1 MVNRETNLASYHGRL
16 AKESGGMETKVFTL
30 DGKVEALRE
39 LRIRANP
46 AIVTEFDEKLDQ
58 SWIYHDNALEGVVL
72 SYHELKAAIDK
83 KIISDVTLIPMYEEI
98 KNHKAAI
105 ELVRQMARAWAQE
118 RHEKKSRKKNQIT
131 LDTLKLLHS
140 VLTPEEKAK
149 GNPYRKDNPL
159 HRLYF
164 HEIAQPDK
172 IAIKLRKLTE
182 WLDEEETQHMHP
194 VERAARAHFRLMAI
208 FPWPKN
214 SGKVARL
221 LMNLMLL
228 RDGFPPVVI
237 HSIDRQR
244 YYDVLRSEAAGIVPL
259 VFESLENGVETSARF
274 FSELE
279 EARHEARQH
288 KRSA

>member
-1 MVNRETNLASYHGRL
+1 MTVDKKFLTIDNKIET
-16 AKESGGMETKVFTL
+16 
-30 DGKVEALRE
+30 LRE
-39 LRIRANP
+39 MRVRAN
-46 AIVTEFDEKLDQ
+46 ASIVADFDEKLDV

-83 KIISDVTLIPMYEEI
+83 KIISDVSLIPMYEEI

-105 ELVRQMARAWAQE
+105 ELVRATARQWAVE
-118 RHEKKSRKKNQIT
+118 AHAAKKSGKAKKNPIS
-131 LDTLKLLHS
+131 LETLKLLHS

-172 IAIKLRKLTE
+172 ITMRMKKLVE
-182 WLDEEETQHMHP
+182 WLDEEETQHLHP
-194 VERAARAHFRLMAI
+194 VERAARAHYRFMAI
-208 FPWPKN
+208 YPWPKN

-228 RDGFPPVVI
+228 KDGFPPVVI
-237 HSIDRQR
+237 HSIERQR
-244 YYDVLRSEAAGIVPL
+244 YYDVLRSEAAGLVPL
-259 VFESLENGVETSARF
+259 VFESLENGVETSSRF
-274 FSELE
+274 FAELE
-279 EARHEARQH
+279 EAKRGH
-288 KRSA
+288 KRAS

>member
-1 MVNRETNLASYHGRL
+1 
-16 AKESGGMETKVFTL
+16 METKFFGL
-30 DGKVEALRE
+30 DSKVDALRE

-46 AIVTEFDEKLDQ
+46 QVVAEFDEKLDQ

-98 KNHKAAI
+98 KNHKASI
-105 ELVRQMARAWAQE
+105 EMVRQMARTWAGE
-118 RHEKKSRKKNQIT
+118 RHHNKKKRKNEIT
-131 LDTLKLLHS
+131 IDTLKLLHS
-140 VLTPEEKAK
+140 ALTPDEKAK

-172 IAIKLRKLTE
+172 ISMRMKKLVE
-182 WLDEEETQHMHP
+182 WLDEEETQHLHP
-194 VERAARAHFRLMAI
+194 VERAARAHYRLMAI

-228 RDGFPPVVI
+228 RDGFPPIVI
-237 HSIDRQR
+237 HSIERQR
-244 YYDVLRSEAAGIVPL
+244 YYDVLRAESAGLVPL
-259 VFESLENGVETSARF
+259 VLESLENGVETSTRF
-274 FSELE
+274 FQELE
-279 EARHEARQH
+279 DTKQ

>member
-1 MVNRETNLASYHGRL
+1 
-16 AKESGGMETKVFTL
+16 METKFYSL
-30 DGKVEALRE
+30 DGKVETLRD
-39 LRIRANP
+39 LRMRAHANVV
-46 AIVTEFDEKLDQ
+46 AEFDEKLDQ

-105 ELVRQMARAWAQE
+105 ELVRATARQWAAE
-118 RHEKKSRKKNQIT
+118 KHEKKKRKNQIT
-131 LDTLKLLHS
+131 LETLKMLHS
-140 VLTPEEKAK
+140 ALTPEEKAK
-149 GNPYRKDNPL
+149 GNPFRKDNPL

-172 IAIKLRKLTE
+172 ILPKMKKLVE
-182 WLDEEETQHMHP
+182 WLDEDETQHMHP
-194 VERAARAHFRLMAI
+194 VERAARAHYRLMAI

-228 RDGFPPVVI
+228 RDGFPPIVI
-237 HSIDRQR
+237 HSIERQR
-244 YYDVLRSEAAGIVPL
+244 YYDVLRSETAGIVPL
-259 VFESLENGVETSARF
+259 VLESLDNGVDTSIRF
-274 FSELE
+274 FKELE
-279 EARHEARQH
+279 EARQEARLAAKQH

>member
-1 MVNRETNLASYHGRL
+1 
-16 AKESGGMETKVFTL
+16 METKFFTL
-30 DGKVEALRE
+30 DQKVEFLRE
-39 LRIRANP
+39 QRIRAN
-46 AIVTEFDEKLDQ
+46 AQVVAQFDEKFDQ

-98 KNHKAAI
+98 KNHKSSI
-105 ELVRQMARAWAQE
+105 ELVRQMARQWAAE
-118 RHEKKSRKKNQIT
+118 RHDKKGKGRVKNQIT

-140 VLTPEEKAK
+140 ALTPEEKLK

-172 IAIKLRKLTE
+172 IAIKMKKLIE
-182 WLDEEETQHMHP
+182 WLDEDETQHIHP
-194 VERAARAHFRLMAI
+194 VERAARAHFRLMSI

-237 HSIDRQR
+237 HSIERQR
-244 YYDVLRSEAAGIVPL
+244 YYEVLRSESAGLVPL
-259 VFESLENGVETSARF
+259 VLESLDNGVETGMRF
-274 FSELE
+274 FQELE
-279 EARHEARQH
+279 EAKEEAKQEA
-288 KRSA
+288 KRGRRSSAA

>member
-1 MVNRETNLASYHGRL
+1 MTVDKKFLTIDNKIET
-16 AKESGGMETKVFTL
+16 
-30 DGKVEALRE
+30 LRE
-39 LRIRANP
+39 MRVRAN
-46 AIVTEFDEKLDQ
+46 ASIVADFDEKLDV

-83 KIISDVTLIPMYEEI
+83 KIISDVSLIPMYEEI

-105 ELVRQMARAWAQE
+105 EMVRATARQWAVE
-118 RHEKKSRKKNQIT
+118 AHAAKKSGKAKKNPIT

-172 IAIKLRKLTE
+172 ITLRMKKLVE
-182 WLDEEETQHMHP
+182 WLDEEETQHLHP
-194 VERAARAHFRLMAI
+194 VERAARAHFRFMSI
-208 FPWPKN
+208 YPWPKN

-228 RDGFPPVVI
+228 KDGFPPVVI
-237 HSIDRQR
+237 HSIERQR
-244 YYDVLRSEAAGIVPL
+244 YYDVLRAESAGLVPL
-259 VFESLENGVETSARF
+259 VFESLDNGVETSTRF
-274 FSELE
+274 FAELE
-279 EARHEARQH
+279 EAKAKQ
-288 KRSA
+288 KRAS

>member
-1 MVNRETNLASYHGRL
+1 
-16 AKESGGMETKVFTL
+16 METKFFTL
-30 DGKVEALRE
+30 DQKVEFLRE
-39 LRIRANP
+39 QRIRAN
-46 AIVTEFDEKLDQ
+46 AQVVAQFDEKFDQ

-98 KNHKAAI
+98 KNHKASI
-105 ELVRQMARAWAQE
+105 ELVRQTARQWAAE
-118 RHEKKSRKKNQIT
+118 RHDKKARGKVKNQIT
-131 LDTLKLLHS
+131 LDTLKMLHS
-140 VLTPEEKAK
+140 ALTPEEKAK

-172 IAIKLRKLTE
+172 IALKMKKLIE
-182 WLDEEETQHMHP
+182 WLDDEETQHIHP
-194 VERAARAHFRLMAI
+194 VERAARAHYRLMAI

-237 HSIDRQR
+237 HSIERQR
-244 YYDVLRSEAAGIVPL
+244 YYEVLRAESAGLVPL
-259 VFESLENGVETSARF
+259 VLESLDNGFETGMRF
-274 FSELE
+274 FQELE
-279 EARHEARQH
+279 EAKAEAR
-288 KRSA
+288 KNRRSSAA

>member
-1 MVNRETNLASYHGRL
+1 
-16 AKESGGMETKVFTL
+16 METKFFTL
-30 DGKVEALRE
+30 DQKVEFLRE
-39 LRIRANP
+39 QRIRANP
-46 AIVTEFDEKLDQ
+46 AVVKEFDEKFDQ

-98 KNHKAAI
+98 KNHKAGI
-105 ELVRQMARAWAQE
+105 ELVRQMARQWAAE
-118 RHEKKSRKKNQIT
+118 RHDKKGKKVKNQIT

-140 VLTPEEKAK
+140 ILTPEEKAK

-172 IAIKLRKLTE
+172 IAIKMKKLIE
-182 WLDEEETQHMHP
+182 WLDDEETQHIHP
-194 VERAARAHFRLMAI
+194 VERAARAHYRLMAI

-221 LMNLMLL
+221 LMNLMLI
-228 RDGFPPVVI
+228 RDGFPPVVV
-237 HSIDRQR
+237 HSIERQR
-244 YYDVLRSEAAGIVPL
+244 YYEVLRSESAGLVPL
-259 VFESLENGVETSARF
+259 VLESLDNGVETGMRF
-274 FSELE
+274 FQELE
-279 EARHEARQH
+279 EAKEKAKEEA
-288 KRSA
+288 KRSRRSSAA

>member
-1 MVNRETNLASYHGRL
+1 
-16 AKESGGMETKVFTL
+16 METKFFTL
-30 DGKVEALRE
+30 DQKVEFLRE
-39 LRIRANP
+39 QRIRAN
-46 AIVTEFDEKLDQ
+46 AQVVAQFDEKFDQ

-98 KNHKAAI
+98 KNHKASI
-105 ELVRQMARAWAQE
+105 ELVRQTARQWAAE
-118 RHEKKSRKKNQIT
+118 RHDKKARGKVKNQIT
-131 LDTLKLLHS
+131 LDTLKMLHS
-140 VLTPEEKAK
+140 ALTPEEKAK

-172 IAIKLRKLTE
+172 IALKMKKLIE
-182 WLDEEETQHMHP
+182 WLDDEETQHIHP
-194 VERAARAHFRLMAI
+194 VERAARAHYRLMAI

-228 RDGFPPVVI
+228 RDGFPPVVL
-237 HSIDRQR
+237 HSIERQR
-244 YYDVLRSEAAGIVPL
+244 YYEVLRAESAGLVPL
-259 VFESLENGVETSARF
+259 VLESLDNGVETGMRF
-274 FSELE
+274 FQELE
-279 EARHEARQH
+279 EAKAEAR
-288 KRSA
+288 KNRRSSAA

>member
-1 MVNRETNLASYHGRL
+1 
-16 AKESGGMETKVFTL
+16 METKFFTL
-30 DGKVEALRE
+30 DNKVELLRE
-39 LRIRANP
+39 QRMRANP
-46 AIVTEFDEKLDQ
+46 AIVTEFDDKLDQ

-83 KIISDVTLIPMYEEI
+83 KIISDVSLIPMYEEI

-105 ELVRQMARAWAQE
+105 EMVRQMARTWAAE
-118 RHEKKSRKKNQIT
+118 RHDKKARRKNQIT
-131 LDTLKLLHS
+131 IDTLKLLHS
-140 VLTPEEKAK
+140 ALTPEEKAK

-172 IAIKLRKLTE
+172 IAIKMRKLIE
-182 WLDEEETQHMHP
+182 WLDEEETQHIHP
-194 VERAARAHFRLMAI
+194 VERAARAHYRLMAI

-237 HSIDRQR
+237 HSIERQR
-244 YYDVLRSEAAGIVPL
+244 YYDVLRSEAAGLVPL
-259 VFESLENGVETSARF
+259 VLESLENGVDTSTRF
-274 FSELE
+274 FAELNE
-279 EARHEARQH
+279 SQGRRGRAA
-288 KRSA
+288 S

>member
-1 MVNRETNLASYHGRL
+1 
-16 AKESGGMETKVFTL
+16 METKFLTL
-30 DGKVEALRE
+30 EQKVELLRE
-39 LRIRANP
+39 QRMRANP
-46 AIVTEFDEKLDQ
+46 AVVGEFDEKLDQ

-105 ELVRQMARAWAQE
+105 EMVRQMARQWAAE
-118 RHEKKSRKKNQIT
+118 RHDKKGRQRVKNQIT

-149 GNPYRKDNPL
+149 GNPYRRDNPL

-172 IAIKLRKLTE
+172 IALRMKKLIE
-182 WLDEEETQHMHP
+182 WLDEDETQHIHP
-194 VERAARAHFRLMAI
+194 VERAARAHFKLMSI

-237 HSIDRQR
+237 HSIERQR
-244 YYDVLRSEAAGIVPL
+244 YYDVLRTESAGLVPL
-259 VFESLENGVETSARF
+259 VLESLDNGLETGIRF
-274 FSELE
+274 FTELE
-279 EARHEARQH
+279 EAKAKEREE
-288 KRSA
+288 KRSRRAS

>member
-1 MVNRETNLASYHGRL
+1 
-16 AKESGGMETKVFTL
+16 METKFFTL
-30 DGKVEALRE
+30 DGKVELLRE
-39 LRIRANP
+39 QRMRAS
-46 AIVTEFDEKLDQ
+46 AAVLSEFDDKLDQ

-105 ELVRQMARAWAQE
+105 EMVRQLARSWAA
-118 RHEKKSRKKNQIT
+118 EKHDKKARRKNLIT
-131 LDTLKLLHS
+131 IDTLKMLHS
-140 VLTPEEKAK
+140 ALTPEEKAK

-172 IAIKLRKLTE
+172 IQIKMRKLIE
-182 WLDEEETQHMHP
+182 WLDEEETQHLHP
-194 VERAARAHFRLMAI
+194 VERAARAHYRLMAI

-221 LMNLMLL
+221 LMNLILL

-237 HSIDRQR
+237 HSIERQR
-244 YYDVLRSEAAGIVPL
+244 YYDVLRAEAAGLVPL
-259 VFESLENGVETSARF
+259 VLESLDNGVETATRF
-274 FSELE
+274 FAEL
-279 EARHEARQH
+279 HEAR
-288 KRSA
+288 RAGRAAS